1 MEDIIIVIIFV
12 LCIAVYI
19 HWLYSSMPQNI
30 KKVRTTKLD
39 MVLDDLKDVF
49 KSEKFSFYDSN
60 KVTEFF
66 KLISDEFDK
75 ASLER
80 GEKPLSNNQKLKILA
95 EILNVEKIA
104 GLDFALKHLK
114 YELDRFREFGVRE
127 DNNGLF

>member
-1 MEDIIIVIIFV
+1 MEVIIFSA
-12 LCIAVYI
+12 LGIAVFI
-19 HWLYSSMPQNI
+19 HWLYSSMPRNI
-30 KKVRTTKLD
+30 KKARTTKLD
-39 MVLDDLKDVF
+39 MILDDLKDIF
-49 KSEKFSFYDSN
+49 KSEKFSSYDRD
-60 KVTEFF
+60 KIVEFF

-127 DNNGLF
+127 DNNSLF

>member
-1 MEDIIIVIIFV
+1 MEVIIFSA
-12 LCIAVYI
+12 LGIAVFI

-30 KKVRTTKLD
+30 KKIRTTKLD

-49 KSEKFSFYDSN
+49 KSEKFSSYDSN

>member
-49 KSEKFSFYDSN
+49 KSEKFSSYDSN
-60 KVTEFF
+60 KVIEFF